1 MIDLQRLKK
10 LIPIVLL
17 MTVLFILSACG
28 ASLQKPTGLEDNNES
43 TEVVENDSSNETENK
58 TKEQDSKKDKADKKD
73 KNVDKNDE
81 SEEEEEEEDKQGD
94 DEEEKQ
100 TTQLAKEETKEK
112 QPKAS
117 NEAKKSNHQSTKSST
132 TNSDSSTSSNNVTK
146 KESSS
151 KPAPKKET
159 SSNQSDN
166 KETEQSKPKPKPKPT
181 PSKPKEEKKTVTLSI
196 KISSSE
202 VPLGATQVTMNDG
215 ETVLDALNRITKEKG
230 IHRDVTGGGSSAYV
244 KGLANVYE
252 FDRGQGSGW
261 MYRITGVFPDRG
273 VGAVKIQPGDNIEF
287 LYTLDLGKD
296 LNANLQPYRR

>member
-73 KNVDKNDE
+73 KNIDKNDE
-81 SEEEEEEEDKQGD
+81 SEEEENEEDKQGD
-94 DEEEKQ
+94 DEEKKQ
-100 TTQLAKEETKEK
+100 TTQLTKEETKEK
-112 QPKAS
+112 QPKVS
-117 NEAKKSNHQSTKSST
+117 NEAKNSNHQSTKSSA
-132 TNSDSSTSSNNVTK
+132 TNNDSSTSSNSVTK
-146 KESSS
+146 QESTP
-151 KPAPKKET
+151 KPVPKKKA

-166 KETEQSKPKPKPKPT
+166 KNTEQSKPKPKPT

-261 MYRITGVFPDRG
+261 MYRINGVFPDRG